1 MVRESSLQPPAHA
14 GLTALLVAAQRA
26 REAGK
31 HGEAVALLE
40 RALAADP
47 DHAEALEDYAMLA
60 LETGRPQVALHAAAH
75 WSQVR
80 PRSAAAKNVLGIACR
95 QSGRLAD
102 AIARLTEAVAL
113 E

>member
-1 MVRESSLQPPAHA
+1 MVREPSLHLPRHA
-14 GLTALLVAAQRA
+14 DLAPLLVAAQRA

-31 HGEAVALLE
+31 HAEAAALLE

-47 DHAEALEDYAMLA
+47 DHAEALEDYALLA
-60 LETGRPQVALHAAAH
+60 LEAGRPQVALHAAAH

-80 PRSAAAKNVLGIACR
+80 PESAAAKNVLGVACH

-102 AIARLTEAVAL
+102 AVVRLTEAVAL
-113 E
+113 